1 VAGTQKLVIV
11 ESPTKART
19 IRQYLGG
26 DYRVEASMG
35 HVRDLPA
42 NADEIPAKIK
52 DREWARLG
60 VDIEQG
66 FEPIYVVPSDK
77 KKVVSELKKALK
89 NADELYLA
97 TDEDRE
103 GESIG
108 WHLLQ
113 VLKPKVPTRRMV
125 FHEIT
130 PEAIQA
136 ALESPREIDDQLV
149 AAQETRRVLDRLV
162 GYIVSPL
169 LWKKVAPRLSAGRVQ
184 SVAVRMLVLRERER
198 IAFRSGSYWDLKAR
212 FTTPDQSFEAQL
224 VNVDGQRVATGRDFD
239 ENTGRIIDGR
249 DVLLLEEPS
258 ARQLVKGL
266 TDAPFTVRSVERKTA
281 TRHPA
286 PPFTTSTLQQEANRK
301 LGFGARTTMQVAQ
314 RLYENGLIT
323 YMRTDSVHLS
333 DQAITAARNLVGS
346 RYGEQYLSDK
356 PRQYATKSKG
366 AQEAHEAI
374 RPAGTEMRTVEDLG
388 LNGPE
393 ARLYE
398 LIWKRTVATQMAEA
412 RLAFTTVLLAA
423 TDAESGQTAEF
434 RASGREVVFPGFF
447 RAYVEGSDDPD
458 EALDDQSRPL
468 PALAENQNVPCSK
481 VEPIGHETKPPAR
494 YTEATLVKALEAAG
508 IGRPS
513 TYATIIDTIQ
523 NRGYVV
529 QQARQL
535 VPTFTA
541 MAVTSLLE
549 QTHGNVVD
557 LEFTAAMEQRL
568 DAIADHEDSDYL
580 EEFYHRQLMPGLDT
594 GAELDPRDV
603 CSITHE
609 NIAPW
614 TIRVGRYGPYVEVFG
629 DDGKRTAT
637 VSLPDETAPGDVDRA
652 MIEKLVADAQR
663 GDEPLGLDPETN
675 ESVFVLTG
683 RFGPYVQRGER
694 STEKGAPKP
703 KRVSLPK
710 GVGIEDVTL
719 ELALDLLSLP
729 RTLGTHPDDGEPI
742 KAGIGQYGP
751 YVVHKR
757 TYASLKKE
765 DDVLTVALDRALEL
779 LAAKAAG
786 RRGAAREAL
795 RELGEHP
802 EDGKPVVILD
812 GRYGPYVKHNRTN
825 ASLPDGTAVESFT
838 MAQAV
843 ELLAAKKA
851 APKKRGGGRRK
862 R

>member
-26 DYRVEASMG
+26 DFRVEASMG

-42 NADEIPAKIK
+42 NAEEIPAKIK
-52 DREWARLG
+52 GNDWARLG
-60 VDIEQG
+60 VNVEDG
-66 FEPIYVVPSDK
+66 FEPIYVVPADK

-89 NADELYLA
+89 DADELYLA

-113 VLKPKVPTRRMV
+113 VLKPKIPTRRMV

-130 PEAIQA
+130 PEAIQK
-136 ALESPREIDDQLV
+136 ALESPREIDEQLV

-212 FTTPDQSFEAQL
+212 FDAAGDTFDAQL
-224 VNVDGQRVATGRDFD
+224 VNVDGKRVATGRDFD

-258 ARQLVKGL
+258 ARQLVAGL
-266 TDAPFTVRSVERKTA
+266 TDAPFTVHSVERKTA
-281 TRHPA
+281 TRKPA

-314 RLYENGLIT
+314 RLYENGYIT

-333 DQAITAARNLVGS
+333 DQAVTAARGLVAS
-346 RYGEQYLSDK
+346 RYGDQYLSDA

-374 RPAGTEMRTVEDLG
+374 RPAGTEMRTVEQIG
-388 LNGPE
+388 LKGPE

-412 RLAFTTVLLAA
+412 RLAFTTVMLAA

-458 EALDDQSRPL
+458 EALEDQSRPL
-468 PALAENQNVPCSK
+468 PKLAESQEIPCTN

-494 YTEATLVKALEAAG
+494 FTEATLVKALEAAG

-541 MAVTSLLE
+541 MAVTALLE

-557 LEFTAAMEQRL
+557 LEFTAAMEEHL
-568 DAIADHEDSDYL
+568 DAIADDTEKDYL
-580 EEFYHRQLMPGLDT
+580 DEFYHKQLMPGLDA
-594 GAELDPRDV
+594 GAELDPREV
-603 CSITHE
+603 CSFTHE

-614 TIRVGRYGPYVEVFG
+614 TIRVGRYGPYVEVFD
-629 DDGKRTAT
+629 DDGNRTAT
-637 VSLPDETAPGDVDRA
+637 VSLPDDAAPGDVDKPL
-652 MIEKLVADAQR
+652 IEKLVADAQR
-663 GDEPLGLDPETN
+663 GDEPLGADPETGDH
-675 ESVFVLTG
+675 VYVLTG

-694 STEKGAPKP
+694 SKEKGAPKP

-710 GVGIEDVTL
+710 GTGVEDVTL

-729 RTLGTHPDDGEPI
+729 RTLGPHPDDGEAV

-765 DDVLTVALDRALEL
+765 DDVLTVGLDRALEL
-779 LAAKAAG
+779 IKAKAEG
-786 RRGAAREAL
+786 RRGAARETL
-795 RELGEHP
+795 RELGDHP
-802 EDGKPVVILD
+802 EDGKPVVVLD
-812 GRYGPYVKHNRTN
+812 GRYGPYVKHGRTN
-825 ASLPDGTAVESFT
+825 ASLPEGTSVESLT

-843 ELLAAKKA
+843 EMLAKKKA
-851 APKKRGGGRRK
+851 APKRTRRRK